1 MRDRKLVLISVAG
14 YNPDHDKFL
23 TSLLDESYELFC
35 VVGRDCELW
44 EEIMD
49 EIAVGDGT
57 NSRYIT
63 TTSHVGESAEEV
75 IEFAKNWTTETPSC
89 VKIVNI

>member
-1 MRDRKLVLISVAG
+1 MEDRKLVLISKSG
-14 YNPDHDKFL
+14 YSSKHDVFPV
-23 TSLLDESYELFC
+23 SLLDEGYELFC
-35 VVGRDCELW
+35 VVGKDCELW

-63 TTSHVGESAEEV
+63 TTSHPDESVEAVISFAES
-75 IEFAKNWTTETPSC
+75 WPTEHPSGIR
-89 VKIVNI
+89 VVSF